1 VVACQ
6 VGLIHI
12 IAGMMTAGV
21 FERYPRLKEH
31 SFFRNVS

>member
-1 VVACQ
+1 VAACQ

-12 IAGMMTAGV
+12 IAGMMTVGV

-31 SFFRNVS
+31 SFFPNVS